1 MKCIIQSIQFW
12 IGSKEKNPPPLRIIW
27 INNPF
32 WDFTKQTK
40 YRFGV
45 KFRIWILVKKHIIN
59 VFCRSR

>member
-1 MKCIIQSIQFW
+1 MNCIIQSIQFW
-12 IGSKEKNPPPLRIIW
+12 IGSKEKNPPLLGIIC

-32 WDFTKQTK
+32 WDFSKEKNTV
-40 YRFGV
+40 FGV